1 MKVILVEGSVSIEFI
16 DTGKKVQ
23 VDNKVISE
31 KLSEVG
37 PSMGTMLFLMRLPY
51 IKEIAYS
58 KKKRTV
64 SYEFYAG
71 EISYRLD
78 RHKGFEYVIPENREY
93 IHDVDESIIKV
104 FDWCESIWICRQ
116 NMQKEATL

>member
-64 SYEFYAG
+64 SY
-71 EISYRLD
+71 
-78 RHKGFEYVIPENREY
+78 VIPENREY
-93 IHDVDESIIKV
+93 IYDADESIIKV
-104 FDWCESIWICRQ
+104 FDWCESI
-116 NMQKEATL
+116 

>member
-23 VDNKVISE
+23 VDNKFIST

-37 PSMGTMLFLMRLPY
+37 LSMGTMLFLIRLPY
-51 IKEIAYS
+51 IKTITYS
-58 KKKRTV
+58 KKRKMV
-64 SYEFYAG
+64 YYEFYAG
-71 EISYRLD
+71 AAPFTHSGENIS
-78 RHKGFEYVIPENREY
+78 KNKEF

-104 FDWCESIWICRQ
+104 FDWCESI
-116 NMQKEATL
+116 

>member
-1 MKVILVEGSVSIEFI
+1 MKIILVEGFVSIEFI

-23 VDNKVISE
+23 VDNKVIST

-51 IKEIAYS
+51 IKMIGYS
-58 KKKRTV
+58 KKRKMVYYDFHVGT
-64 SYEFYAG
+64 EFY
-71 EISYRLD
+71 S
-78 RHKGFEYVIPENREY
+78 KNKEY

-104 FDWCESIWICRQ
+104 FDWCEA
-116 NMQKEATL
+116 NQK